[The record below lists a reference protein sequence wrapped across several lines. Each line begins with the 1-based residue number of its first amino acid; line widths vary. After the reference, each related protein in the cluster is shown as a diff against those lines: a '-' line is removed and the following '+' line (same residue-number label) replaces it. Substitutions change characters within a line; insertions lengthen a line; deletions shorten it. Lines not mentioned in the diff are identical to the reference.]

1 MSYIDLAADALRA
14 NWTRQRVIVMLKARI
29 LRDQRYLAYR
39 RNKGTFSAFD
49 EMTESDLHALAL
61 AVCWLTEDTTNDQDS
76 ERPPLVGGERSE
88 SDH

>member
-1 MSYIDLAADALRA
+1 MTYIDLASEALRA
-14 NWTRQRVIVMLKARI
+14 NWTRQRVLVMLKARI

-61 AVCWLTEDTTNDQDS
+61 AVCWLTEDTTHQT
-76 ERPPLVGGERSE
+76 PPE
-88 SDH
+88 